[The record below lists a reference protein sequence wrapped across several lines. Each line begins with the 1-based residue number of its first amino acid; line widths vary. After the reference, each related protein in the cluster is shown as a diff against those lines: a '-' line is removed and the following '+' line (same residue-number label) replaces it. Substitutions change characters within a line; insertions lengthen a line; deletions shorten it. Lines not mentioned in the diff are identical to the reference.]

1 MNKFRFSMLFAAAL
15 TIVSV
20 ALPMSAASIHN
31 SNHGQVLAAPRPTI
45 LFRSCRR
52 LLPRTPYPAD
62 ASSPAERRHSLN
74 PARILAPWLQPG
86 AGR

>member
-31 SNHGQVLAAPRPTI
+31 SNHGQVLAAPPTDDFVPQLQAAPPTDALSRRCQQPRRPTT
-45 LFRSCRR
+45 FVK
-52 LLPRTPYPAD
+52 PRPDPGSVA
-62 ASSPAERRHSLN
+62 
-74 PARILAPWLQPG
+74 PARS
-86 AGR
+86 R

>member
-31 SNHGQVLAAPRPTI
+31 SNHGQVLAAPPTDD
-45 LFRSCRR
+45 FA
-52 LLPRTPYPAD
+52 PPTQATPPTDDLVPQMPATPPTD
-62 ASSPAERRHSLN
+62 D
-74 PARILAPWLQPG
+74 
-86 AGR
+86 